1 MTVVMAIIAVIS
13 LVTAAGFL
21 GIRRQALVDA
31 AADALL
37 SDIREAQNKAISVM
51 TDSTGQNIKIWG
63 IGRFNDTNHTY
74 DLIGL
79 YPLGATQLTVP
90 ALTYEKRTTLSPSIK
105 IETIFSLDG
114 ATATE
119 LGPDGGFVAFSAP
132 FGVSYLAKETYY
144 GNGSGGCYW
153 QTNPTRVAQDYFLD
167 SSPSV
172 CGSNYVAANHN
183 AGGEIKITL
192 AYATNSNISKT
203 VVVKSNGDSYIE

>member
-13 LVTAAGFL
+13 LIAAAGFL
-21 GIRRQALVDA
+21 GVRRQALVEA
-31 AADALL
+31 AADVLL
-37 SDIREAQNKAISVM
+37 SDVREAQNKAISVM

-63 IGRFNDTNHTY
+63 IGRFNDTSHTY

-105 IETIFSLDG
+105 ITTTFSLDG
-114 ATATE
+114 STITE
-119 LGPDGGFVAFSAP
+119 LGPDAGFVAFSAP

-144 GNGSGGCYW
+144 GSGTGGCYW

-167 SSPSV
+167 AST
-172 CGSNYVAANHN
+172 CNLNYVAANHN
-183 AGGEIKITL
+183 ASGEIKITL
-192 AYATNSNISKT
+192 ADATNSNISKT
-203 VVVKSNGDSYIE
+203 IVIKSNGDSYIE